1 MKDNEINQERN
12 EIEKYKRTLTR
23 QLQDLQFDLERQRNE
38 LKTEFDEIMRKR
50 EHEWRLQVDEFN
62 TQDLSKD
69 LQVESFDLLH

>member
-69 LQVESFDLLH
+69 LQVESLDLLH